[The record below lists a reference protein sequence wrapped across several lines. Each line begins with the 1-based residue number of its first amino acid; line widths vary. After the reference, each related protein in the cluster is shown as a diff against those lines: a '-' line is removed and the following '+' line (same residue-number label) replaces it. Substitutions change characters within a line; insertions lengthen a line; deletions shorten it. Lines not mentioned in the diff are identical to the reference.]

1 MDKVEQAEQRVI
13 ELVEQAEAVMQRYP
27 ETWMTEDEQHLQ
39 SEARA
44 IRNHVSDAIQKA
56 ERLAETITA
65 AERISYP
72 APYQSLLDELAPLMK
87 RKGLVD
93 RFRKAMGTIAKN
105 PYYRYDKTH
114 PWNRV
119 LSSTLAND
127 VFVLWQTDSR
137 DTDHAH
143 IATIQR
149 QMDNKSRQGSKVEQA
164 RDEWNRLFTQRRA
177 IAIHEAEAEI
187 HAANPSWAEILKAS
201 GKLGHTLEA
210 RKGAELALFK
220 EPIEEALIALRT
232 ALAES
237 ITGVTD
243 TIYIEDIKMEAK

>member
-1 MDKVEQAEQRVI
+1 
-13 ELVEQAEAVMQRYP
+13 
-27 ETWMTEDEQHLQ
+27 
-39 SEARA
+39 
-44 IRNHVSDAIQKA
+44 
-56 ERLAETITA
+56 
-65 AERISYP
+65 
-72 APYQSLLDELAPLMK
+72 
-87 RKGLVD
+87 
-93 RFRKAMGTIAKN
+93 
-105 PYYRYDKTH
+105 
-114 PWNRV
+114 
-119 LSSTLAND
+119 

-149 QMDNKSRQGSKVEQA
+149 QMDNKRRKGSKVEQA